1 MITDHKGIWMAEIHS
16 QNNDSTDPLLNEPG
30 YGYVNGDYVPLHEA
44 AIPLLDWGF
53 NKSDVVYDGI
63 PFDEGL
69 IFRLEDHLA
78 RFEESMDKW
87 RLPYPCDRETL
98 ADICHQLVARSGL
111 RSGIIY
117 ICTTRGVPPSAEVR
131 DPAMFSSRLYGWSQ
145 RLPQLGVSENG
156 GLSMIISSVPRIPQ
170 SSVDATA
177 KNFHWGDLIQARLE
191 AGDKGA
197 QNAILLGHAGHVA
210 EGVGF
215 NVFMVK
221 NGKIKTPA
229 YDCLKGIT
237 RRTAIEIAA
246 SLNIACSEADIDA
259 DELLDAD
266 EIFISSSA
274 GGMFPVTSINEKTV
288 GTGKPGPITGS
299 INATYWEWRRS
310 PDYTSPVT
318 YPS

>member
-1 MITDHKGIWMAEIHS
+1 MAETELK
-16 QNNDSTDPLLNEPG
+16 NNAPADSLPQEPG
-30 YGYVNGDYVPLHEA
+30 YGYINGRFVPLHEA

-63 PFDEGL
+63 PFDQGL
-69 IFRLEDHLA
+69 IFRLDDHLR

-87 RLPYPCDRETL
+87 RLPYPCDRDTI
-98 ADICHQLVARSGL
+98 ASVCHELVSRSGL

-117 ICTTRGVPPSAEVR
+117 ICTTRGIPPSAEIR
-131 DPAMFSSRLYGWSQ
+131 DPAQFTSRLYGWSQ
-145 RLPQLGVSENG
+145 RLPQLGASMDG
-156 GLSMIISSVPRIPQ
+156 GLSMIISSIPRIPQ

-215 NVFMVK
+215 NVFVVK
-221 NGKIKTPA
+221 NGAITTPA

-237 RRTAIEIAA
+237 RRTAMEIAE
-246 SLNIACSEADIDA
+246 SLGISCEEADISEQ
-259 DELLDAD
+259 ELLEAD

-274 GGMFPVTSINEKTV
+274 GGMFPVTRLNDLPVGSGEPGSITSK
-288 GTGKPGPITGS
+288 
-299 INATYWEWRRS
+299 INATYWEWRAS
-310 PDYTSPVT
+310 PEYTTPVS
-318 YPS
+318 YG